1 MKLKLFKRS
10 GEKKS
15 ELTQIRFRK
24 DIPAVIYQKGKP
36 GENVVVNGREFH
48 AILRGLKKG
57 YLPTTIFEL
66 DLDGKQSKAI
76 VKDIQ
81 YHPTTYQILHLDF
94 LILTNN
100 VPIDIKVPITCVGE
114 ANCVGIKLGGFLR
127 QVIHHLR
134 VRCLPKDIPVDFKVD
149 IRSLAIN
156 QTKRVRDIAMHETV
170 CSLVNPAE
178 VVVVIA
184 KR

>member
-1 MKLKLFKRS
+1 MKLKLSKRS

-36 GENVVVNGREFH
+36 GELATVSGSEFH
-48 AILRGLKKG
+48 AVLRGLKKG

-66 DLDGKQSKAI
+66 DIDGKTSKAI

-94 LILTNN
+94 LLLADD
-100 VPIDIKVPITCVGE
+100 VPVDIKVPISCVGE
-114 ANCVGIKLGGFLR
+114 ADCVGIKLGGFLR
-127 QVIHHLR
+127 QVIRHLK
-134 VRCLPKDIPVDFKVD
+134 VRCLPKDIPTDFKVD
-149 IRSLAIN
+149 IRNLAIS
-156 QTKRVRDIAMHETV
+156 QTKRIRDIEMGESIR
-170 CSLVNPAE
+170 SLVNPGE

>member
-1 MKLKLFKRS
+1 MKLKLSKRS

-24 DIPAVIYQKGKP
+24 DIPAVIYHGGKP
-36 GENVVVNGREFH
+36 GEKVTVKGSEFH
-48 AILRGLKKG
+48 AILRGLSKG

-66 DLDGKQSKAI
+66 ELDGKSSRAI

-94 LILTNN
+94 FLLEDD
-100 VPIDIKVPITCVGE
+100 VPVDVKVPVSYVGE
-114 ANCVGIKLGGFLR
+114 ADCVGIKLGGFLR
-127 QVIHHLR
+127 QVIRHIP
-134 VRCLPKDIPVDFKVD
+134 VRCMAKDIPTDFKVD
-149 IRSLAIN
+149 IRSLAIG
-156 QTKRVRDIAMHETV
+156 QTKRVRDIEKSETLRL
-170 CSLVNPAE
+170 LVNPGE
-178 VVVVIA
+178 VVAVIA

>member
-1 MKLKLFKRS
+1 MKLKLSKRS

-24 DIPAVIYQKGKP
+24 DIPAVIYQNGKP
-36 GENVVVNGREFH
+36 GENAIVNGSEFH
-48 AILRGLKKG
+48 TILRGLQKG

-66 DLDGKQSKAI
+66 DLDGKKSKAI

-94 LILTNN
+94 LLLSDD
-100 VPIDIKVPITCVGE
+100 VPVDVKVPISFEGQ
-114 ANCVGIKLGGFLR
+114 ADCVGIKLGGFLR
-127 QVIHHLR
+127 PVIRHVR
-134 VRCLPKDIPVDFKVD
+134 VRCLPKDIPTDFKVD
-149 IRSLAIN
+149 VRSLAIG
-156 QTKRVRDIAMHETV
+156 QEKRIRDIEMSDAIR
-170 CSLVNPAE
+170 SLVRPQE

>member
-1 MKLKLFKRS
+1 MKLKLSKRS

-24 DIPAVIYQKGKP
+24 DIPAVIYQNGKP
-36 GENVVVNGREFH
+36 GESVTVNGSEFH

-66 DLDGKQSKAI
+66 DLDGKKSKAV

-81 YHPTTYQILHLDF
+81 YHPTTYQVLHLDF
-94 LILTNN
+94 LLLSDG
-100 VPIDIKVPITCVGE
+100 VPVDLKVPISFEGQ
-114 ANCVGIKLGGFLR
+114 ADCVGIKLGGFLR
-127 QVIHHLR
+127 PVIRHVR
-134 VRCLPKDIPVDFKVD
+134 VRCLPKDIPVDFKMD
-149 IRSLAIN
+149 IRSLAIG
-156 QTKRVRDIAMHETV
+156 QTKRIRDIEISEAV
-170 CSLVNPAE
+170 RSLIKPEE